1 MYVTVDTY
9 GMQDVLSEEQI
20 FALAKQAGFDGV
32 DFSLYRM
39 DPSRTVLGEDFRE
52 RAARTKALL
61 DQYGLI
67 CNQTH
72 APFGGNSYKT
82 AFDPNHPER
91 IEIIRAIEYASIL
104 GAHHIVIHGIKP
116 PMGIDIV
123 DFNVKYYQSF
133 EPYAKQFGI
142 MIAAENL
149 MKGTLDHPKL
159 LSGVLDRLDPE
170 WFMGLIDLGHSNMAG
185 VAPESFI
192 RHLSPGRLQGLH
204 VQDNNGETDQHLVPW
219 LGNIQWDCVIDAL
232 AETGYPGDLSMEI
245 PGFLKR
251 YDPALLPDALA
262 FAARVGHQLVARFEA
277 KRGRAL

>member
-1 MYVTVDTY
+1 MKVTVDTY
-9 GMQDVLSEEQI
+9 GMQDMLSEEQI
-20 FALAKQAGFDGV
+20 FALVSEAGFDGV
-32 DFSLYRM
+32 DYSLYRM

-52 RAARTKALL
+52 HAAHTKQLL
-61 DQYGLI
+61 EQYGLI

-72 APFGGNSYKT
+72 APFGNNSYKT

-133 EPYAKQFGI
+133 EPYARQFGI
-142 MIAAENL
+142 KIAAENL
-149 MKGTLDHPKL
+149 MRGTLDHPKL
-159 LSGVLDRLDPE
+159 LGGVLEQLDPE
-170 WFMGLIDLGHSNMAG
+170 WFMGLIDLGHSNVAG

-192 RHLSPGRLQGLH
+192 RHLPAGRLQGLH
-204 VQDNNGETDQHLVPW
+204 VQDNDGQSDQHLVPY
-219 LGNIQWDCVIDAL
+219 LGNIQWDSVIDAL
-232 AETGYPGDLSMEI
+232 AETGYPGDFSMEI

-251 YDPALLPDALA
+251 YDPEMLPDALV
-262 FAARVGHQLVARFEA
+262 FARRIGRRLACKFEE
-277 KRGRAL
+277 KRG

>member
-9 GMQDVLSEEQI
+9 GMQDVLNEEQI
-20 FALAKQAGFDGV
+20 FALVKQAGFDGV
-32 DFSLYRM
+32 DYSLYRM

-52 RAARTKALL
+52 HAALTRFLL
-61 DQYGLI
+61 DKYGLI

-72 APFGGNSYKT
+72 APFGNNSYKT

-91 IEIIRAIEYASIL
+91 IEIVRAIEYASIL
-104 GAHHIVIHGIKP
+104 GAQHIVIHAIKP

-123 DFNVKYYQSF
+123 DFNTKYYQSF
-133 EPYAKQFGI
+133 ESYAKQFGI
-142 MIAAENL
+142 KIAVENL
-149 MKGTLDHPKL
+149 MNGTLSHPKM

-170 WFMGLIDLGHSNMAG
+170 WFIGLIDLGHSNVAQ

-192 RHLSPGRLQGLH
+192 RHLSPGRLQALH
-204 VQDNNGETDQHLVPW
+204 VQDNNGQSDQHLVPY

-232 AETGYPGDLSMEI
+232 AETNYPGDFSMEI

-251 YDPALLPDALA
+251 YDPKMLPEALT
-262 FAARVGHQLVARFEA
+262 FAAQVGHRIAARIEA
-277 KRGRAL
+277 KKGFNP